1 MKTENNGQEELIA
14 KLRFAEERSAIFA
27 AIVYSSDDA
36 IISKDLNGI
45 VTSWNKSA
53 ERLFGYRDD
62 EMIGQ
67 SILKLIPED
76 RQQEEPE
83 IISKLKKG
91 QRVSHF
97 ETQRLTNKGELLDVS
112 LTISPVINELGN
124 IIGISKIVRDITD
137 RNLEEQRKNDF
148 IAILSHELKT
158 PLTSLRSYVQLALR
172 KAKERDDPFT
182 VSVLERADNQSLK
195 MTKMIQDFL
204 NLSRLKEG
212 KMSLNRCDF
221 RLDDVLNEV
230 ITDSTT
236 LAPLH
241 HIRYEPCKPIMIN
254 ADKDKFCQV
263 LTNLIGN
270 AIKYSSEGTTVS
282 LVCSIEGEKVKIC
295 IKDQGIGIS
304 AADQPRLFERFY
316 RVEDGQQN
324 QIIGFGIG
332 LYLVSE
338 ILKLHGSEI
347 HVESELSKGSI
358 FFFTLPYTSIP
369 KDPLDIANL

>member
-137 RNLEEQRKNDF
+137 RKLEEQRKNDF

-241 HIRYEPCKPIMIN
+241 HIRYEPCIPIMIN

-282 LVCSIEGEKVKIC
+282 LVCSIEGEKVKIS

-316 RVEDGQQN
+316 RVEDGQHN

-358 FFFTLPYTSIP
+358 FSFNLPYTSIP